1 MLKLRKAQ
9 IIQNIA
15 NPEWGDFVVLREY
28 HKNIFEIRS
37 NRGVRILNQ
46 DEAKFWKETTNV

>member
-37 NRGVRILNQ
+37 KKGVRILNQ
-46 DEAKFWKETTNV
+46 DESKFWKKV